1 MTGRL
6 PINSAPVNLGNE
18 TDESRSPTNLTNGD
32 RSLECNTSI
41 ATPGFDLDDHR
52 LQPSSLPRANSDNAF
67 PRRGTFASVYNERP
81 EFLSVDRGP
90 VHRDFE
96 QAITDDER
104 DENVTGTAVEGVR
117 RKNTF
122 RRHRQ
127 NTSRDSSRSSS
138 TSAPNSVHA
147 FAEHSRRRD
156 RAGTINSKAPSIEM
170 QLYRT
175 ASRETHRRRPTFSE
189 AVREPSV
196 REAEVDPDA
205 AENDVCYPLSDE
217 ESQGSIDFEELEDF
231 VAETE
236 QPRVAAPTSPE
247 IIPRI
252 RTEAATPDRPSTPI
266 MSSDE
271 DLEEL
276 EKPTVAGRADSI
288 ATSRRPSQPD
298 TNKRWWTF
306 FSSDFD
312 DAIHS
317 TTIGGLL
324 AEGET
329 FQHLFELR
337 SDGGCWWL
345 DGLNATEEEVT
356 ALCKAFGVHPLT
368 REDICTQESREK
380 VELFKKY
387 YFISFRSFNQDKE
400 SEGFLEPVNVYAVV
414 FRNGL
419 LSFSFGNKNP
429 HTGNVL
435 KRIGKLRDYM
445 QLSAD
450 WIAYAFIDDIVDGFN
465 PFVHAVELEVDAI
478 EDQVF
483 TSRPEDA
490 RQVLQRIGD
499 CRKKDMSL
507 LRLLGSKS
515 DVIKGFAKRCNEGY
529 EVAPRGDVGLYLSDI
544 QDHVVTM
551 RDNLAHSEQLLSRVH
566 NNYLAQVNVDH
577 ISSGNRVNKI
587 LSKITLLASIL
598 VPLNLVTGLFGMN
611 VCDPLSPRHKVW
623 MNTNISCRYQC
634 PEGKQPAW
642 LGSSVSLAALRCSL
656 SSW

>member
-1 MTGRL
+1 MAGRL

-18 TDESRSPTNLTNGD
+18 TDESRPPANLSNGD
-32 RSLECNTSI
+32 HSSEREAFV

-52 LQPSSLPRANSDNAF
+52 LQPSSLPRVNSESYGF
-67 PRRGTFASVYNERP
+67 PRRGTFASGYNERP
-81 EFLSVDRGP
+81 DFLSPDHGP
-90 VHRDFE
+90 VSRDFE
-96 QAITDDER
+96 QAITDDEK
-104 DENVTGTAVEGVR
+104 DENVIGSPVEGVR

-122 RRHRQ
+122 RRNRQ
-127 NTSRDSSRSSS
+127 NTSGASSRSSS

-156 RAGTINSKAPSIEM
+156 RAGTTNSKPPSIEM

-175 ASRETHRRRPTFSE
+175 SSRETHRRRPTFSE
-189 AVREPSV
+189 AGRDPSV
-196 REAEVDPDA
+196 REAEADDEA
-205 AENDVCYPLSDE
+205 AENDVCYPHSDE
-217 ESQGSIDFEELEDF
+217 ESHGPIDFEELEDF

-236 QPRVAAPTSPE
+236 QARVSAPTSPE

-252 RTEAATPDRPSTPI
+252 RTEAPTPELRPATPI
-266 MSSDE
+266 LSSDE
-271 DLEEL
+271 DFAEL
-276 EKPTVAGRADSI
+276 EKPSAAEHPESI
-288 ATSRRPSQPD
+288 AASRRPSQPD
-298 TNKRWWTF
+298 TKRWWTF

-337 SDGGCWWL
+337 PDGGCWWL
-345 DGLNATEEEVT
+345 DGLNATEDEVT

-387 YFISFRSFNQDKE
+387 YFVSFRSFNQDKE
-400 SEGFLEPVNVYAVV
+400 SEEFLEPVNVYAVV

-419 LSFSFGNKNP
+419 LSFSFGKKNP

-450 WIAYAFIDDIVDGFN
+450 WIAYAFIDDIVDSFN
-465 PFVHAVELEVDAI
+465 PFVHDVEVEVDAI

-499 CRKKDMSL
+499 CRKRDMSL

-611 VCDPLSPRHKVW
+611 VRISHLPR
-623 MNTNISCRYQC
+623 Y
-634 PEGKQPAW
+634 
-642 LGSSVSLAALRCSL
+642 LAVHRS
-656 SSW
+656 